1 VSVSLDLLLQQLAN
15 GLSVG
20 MGYALMALGL
30 TLVFGVL
37 HIINF
42 AHGEFFMLGAL
53 AAVILVRQFGLPY
66 ETALVLVPCL
76 LGVAGWLVERI
87 AVGNILSRKDG
98 FSDVLLSTYAVG
110 LLAFDAVLA
119 ARGPAPE
126 RADGFAGSVEI
137 GPVILSNQR
146 LATFLV
152 GLLLIVVLDVA
163 LRRSRFGRQLRAVAQ
178 NRFAAFVVGVNVAA
192 IGRRTFML
200 GAAIAGLAGTLL
212 VPIMQFTPAMG
223 QNIVIKAFV
232 VVVVGGMGNVTGA
245 VVCGIAL
252 GVVEALVSLR
262 LSDGFTTALVY
273 ALLLVTLLVR
283 PSGLFGRA
291 H

>member
-1 VSVSLDLLLQQLAN
+1 MSAVLDLILQQLAN
-15 GLSVG
+15 GISVG
-20 MGYALMALGL
+20 MGYALVALGL

-53 AAVILVRQFGLPY
+53 AAVSLVHVLGLPY
-66 ETALVLVPCL
+66 EAAMLLVPCL
-76 LGVAGWLVERI
+76 LAIAGWIVERI

-119 ARGPAPE
+119 GRGPAPE
-126 RADGFAGSVEI
+126 RIDGFTGSIEI
-137 GPVILSNQR
+137 GPVILTNQR
-146 LATFLV
+146 LFAFFT
-152 GLLLIVVLDVA
+152 GLLLIITLDIA
-163 LRRSRFGRQLRAVAQ
+163 LRRSRFGRHLRAVAQ
-178 NRFAAFVVGVNVAA
+178 NRFAASVVGINVAA

-252 GVVEALVSLR
+252 GVVEALVALR

-283 PSGLFGRA
+283 PNGLFSRV

>member
-1 VSVSLDLLLQQLAN
+1 VSLDLLLQQLAN

-53 AAVILVRQFGLPY
+53 AAVLLVRLLGVPY
-66 ETALVLVPCL
+66 EAALVLVPCL
-76 LGVAGWLVERI
+76 LGGAGWLVERI
-87 AVGNILSRKDG
+87 AVGPILSRKDG

-110 LLAFDAVLA
+110 LLGFDAVLA

-126 RADGFAGSVEI
+126 RVDGFTGAIEI

-146 LATFLV
+146 LAAFVV
-152 GLLLIVVLDVA
+152 GLLLIVLLDLA

-178 NRFAAFVVGVNVAA
+178 NRFAAFVVGIDVAA

-200 GAAIAGLAGTLL
+200 GAAIAGLAGALL

-252 GVVEALVSLR
+252 GVVEALVALR

-283 PSGLFGRA
+283 PGGLFARA
-291 H
+291 R